1 MDGIKYITPTLLEEI
16 TNATQTNTSMIDALW
31 DTLEGPNIH
40 YSERRKTDT
49 AKTVTIDGI
58 KEKYPLFPK
67 TRIGD
72 SDIVE
77 DIILVKSSI
86 SQLSY
91 GNTRPIYNLKMI
103 YNDWINKTKTS
114 PGTTP
119 FIQGVG
125 PWITLSYSRTLVE
138 YLGKGNYVDKLDQTL
153 SPDESGTMKVQ
164 FKIQNTGNE
173 HSYYTKYEIIIE
185 PNLTYVDSNVGTN
198 RIDVKKNEF
207 GQTILTFD
215 YGAPIMAGEP
225 KGGLMYLNYT
235 GICDSYEILTLA
247 EKQALPKALPVANR
261 SAVYLKV
268 LNSSTAKT
276 ATQQLRQP
284 LTFAYTIKAKT
295 TVYMDLVL
303 SGKRSNPT
311 VTIKPKINYYDNDT
325 EKNISIYIGKA
336 DVTRYYSDLR
346 KLEETEN
353 LYKYE
358 TIYTKGNYIKQQ
370 KDHPIQKERENKNHV
385 VLYTV
390 LLYRKGNNGKDILI
404 SSNSMKYEQRNIHL
418 STAEAVL
425 VLLSIIFFAAA
436 VFFIWRVYM
445 NWKEINSGKVEK
457 SVKNT
462 KLDKLLG

>member
-1 MDGIKYITPTLLEEI
+1 M
-16 TNATQTNTSMIDALW
+16 TNATQEQNSTKIDDLW
-31 DTLEGPNIH
+31 NSLKVPNIH
-40 YSERRKTDT
+40 FSERKKTDSI
-49 AKTVTIDGI
+49 KIVTIDGI

-72 SDIVE
+72 SDIAE

-86 SQLSY
+86 SQLNY
-91 GNTRPIYNLKMI
+91 GSTRPINNLKMI
-103 YNDWINKTKTS
+103 YKDWINKNKTS
-114 PGTTP
+114 TGTTP

-125 PWITLSYSRTLVE
+125 PWITLTYSRKLVE
-138 YLGKGNYVDKLDQTL
+138 YLGKRNYVDKPDQTL

-173 HSYYTKYEIIIE
+173 HSYDTKYEIVIE

-198 RIDVKKNEF
+198 IIDVKKNEY

-225 KGGLMYLNYT
+225 KGGLIYLNYT
-235 GICDSYEILTLA
+235 GIIESYEILTPE
-247 EKQALPKALPVANR
+247 EKKALPKALPVANR
-261 SAVYLKV
+261 STVYLRV
-268 LNSSTAKT
+268 ANSSTAKN

-284 LTFAYTIKAKT
+284 LTFAYTIKEKT
-295 TVYMDLVL
+295 GVFMDLVL

-311 VTIKPKINYYDNDT
+311 VTVKPKIKYYGNDT

-336 DVTRYYSDLR
+336 DATRYYSDLR
-346 KLEETEN
+346 KLQETEN

-358 TIYTKGNYIKQQ
+358 TIYTKGKFTKQQ
-370 KDHPIQKERENKNHV
+370 KDHPIQKEKENKNHV

-390 LLYRKGNNGKDILI
+390 VLYRKLENGKEILI
-404 SSNSMKYEQRNIHL
+404 GSNTMKYEQRNIHL

-425 VLLSIIFFAAA
+425 VLLSIVFFSAAA
-436 VFFIWRVYM
+436 FFIWRGYL

-457 SVKNT
+457 SVKNA